1 MSENNKILLA
11 LLGGAAM
18 GAALGLLFAP
28 TDGKE
33 TREKV
38 ADAAQDLGKKIM
50 KKAEEMIS

>member
-33 TREKV
+33 TRNKI

-50 KKAEEMIS
+50 KKAEEMVS